1 LLKAAAQLLLNIPSG
16 TKQMASKILI
26 VDDELDLVD
35 TCARL
40 IEALGYVCLKAFD
53 GPEAITMINAEHPDL
68 IVTDF
73 NLPHGDGLEILRC
86 AHENRPEIPVIMMTG
101 YHTPDT
107 AQAASEAG
115 ATAYLRK
122 PFLTNE
128 LTQAVQSALQTVK
141 A

>member
-1 LLKAAAQLLLNIPSG
+1 MAAR
-16 TKQMASKILI
+16 ILV

-40 IEALGYVCLKAFD
+40 IEGLGYVCLKAFD
-53 GPEAITMINAEHPDL
+53 GPEAILMLRTEHPDL

-86 AHENRPEIPVIMMTG
+86 AHENSPEIPVIMMTG
-101 YHTPDT
+101 YHTADM
-107 AQAASEAG
+107 AQAASDAG
-115 ATAYLRK
+115 AKAYLRK

-128 LTQAVQSALQTVK
+128 LTEAVRSALELSRR
-141 A
+141 

>member
-1 LLKAAAQLLLNIPSG
+1 
-16 TKQMASKILI
+16 M

-40 IEALGYVCLKAFD
+40 IEGLGYVCLKAFD
-53 GPEAITMINAEHPDL
+53 GPQAIVMMRVEHPDL

-86 AHENRPEIPVIMMTG
+86 AHESHPEIPVIMMTG
-101 YHTPDT
+101 YHTADM
-107 AQAASEAG
+107 AQAACEAG
-115 ATAYLRK
+115 AKAYLRK

-128 LTQAVQSALQTVK
+128 LTQAVRSALQIEPR
-141 A
+141 

>member
-1 LLKAAAQLLLNIPSG
+1 
-16 TKQMASKILI
+16 MASKILV

-40 IEALGYVCLKAFD
+40 IEGLGYICLKAFD
-53 GPEAITMINAEHPDL
+53 GPQAIAMIHAEHPDL

-73 NLPHGDGLEILRC
+73 NLPHGDGLEILRR

-107 AQAASEAG
+107 ARAASEAG
-115 ATAYLRK
+115 AKAYLRK

-128 LTQAVQSALQTVK
+128 LTQAVRSALQVTK
-141 A
+141 Q